1 MAEKNINIYI
11 YDCRSGALL
20 EISMGGG
27 GVPTL
32 IQETDMVVIC
42 NPPISCCC
50 VFCYAPNT
58 TFPS

>member
-27 GVPTL
+27 GCQL
-32 IQETDMVVIC
+32 
-42 NPPISCCC
+42 
-50 VFCYAPNT
+50 
-58 TFPS
+58 